1 MQAVHHYNLLRMEK
15 LTTVLAPTLVMFA
28 LSHAMMAMIRTT
40 LELGAVR
47 VMDHGMVILHVKV
60 S

>member
-1 MQAVHHYNLLRMEK
+1 MEK
-15 LTTVLAPTLVMFA
+15 LTTVLAPTLVMFVF
-28 LSHAMMAMIRTT
+28 SRAMMAMIRTT